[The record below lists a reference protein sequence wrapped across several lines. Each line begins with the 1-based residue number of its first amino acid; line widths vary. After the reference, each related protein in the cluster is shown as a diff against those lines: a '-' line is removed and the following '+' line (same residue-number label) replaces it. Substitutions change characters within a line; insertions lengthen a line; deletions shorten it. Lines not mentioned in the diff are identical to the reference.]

1 MKLHQFAT
9 LAVLTLATVAM
20 AEAPSAGA
28 AVGRGMA
35 RNQEERRV
43 RFDFE
48 LVRRPQAE
56 PRGRTVFE
64 AVNTQGQVTDSISLI
79 RVREFGT
86 DGNLARWNGR
96 AVYRTRVDG
105 QERAVEGTVRVNVN
119 DRKPRGNSDPNAPRD
134 VLRFE
139 FRSDN
144 GQVQFNYEGL
154 VVGGDIAVR
163 APKRTEA
170 PARVNDGR

>member
-9 LAVLTLATVAM
+9 LAVLTLATVAL

-48 LVRRPQAE
+48 VVKRPQAE
-56 PRGRTVFE
+56 PRGRTLFE
-64 AVNTQGQVTDSISLI
+64 AVNAQGQVTDSIRLI
-79 RVREFGT
+79 RVREFGA

-96 AVYRTRVDG
+96 AVFRTRVDG
-105 QERAVEGTVRVNVN
+105 QERAVEGTVRVQVN

-144 GQVQFNYEGL
+144 GQVQFTYEGL
-154 VVGGDIAVR
+154 VVDGDLGVR
-163 APKRTEA
+163 APERG
-170 PARVNDGR
+170 NG